1 MLPGALKPV
10 LERASL
16 GALAAR
22 LARKRIAFYRGLAK
36 RDPEQRVFLSGWLNR
51 VEGLV
56 ALAT

>member
-1 MLPGALKPV
+1 V
-10 LERASL
+10 LADRM
-16 GALAAR
+16 AR
-22 LARKRIAFYRGLAK
+22 QRVAFYRQLAK